1 MTAAQFDLLG
11 LLATITDDQGDEETP
26 QGWQEAPG
34 GDEDTQVDPYDPEAA
49 WQGFTPDTP
58 DDEARRLFAARYGRP
73 PARVWR
79 DRGLLLAGPTI

>member
-26 QGWQEAPG
+26 QGWQEAPEAAAVG
-34 GDEDTQVDPYDPEAA
+34 LTDPYDPEAA
-49 WQGFTPDTP
+49 WQGFTPDTT
-58 DDEARRLFAARYGRP
+58 DDEGRRLFAARYGRP

-79 DRGLLLAGPTI
+79 RPGLLLAGPV